1 MKKLLPTL
9 AFLLVLLLSAE
20 GVRAAPA
27 VVNFSS
33 ERGVAFQLIFDGRPL
48 TQPGAR
54 AVRID
59 RLTPGFHWAEFLIPA
74 GYGRVVAYRTRVLL
88 DPGLE
93 ASYVLLARPGYGLQ
107 LRKVGE
113 APIRRGYAVG
123 EPAPYPPGGAYGQYP
138 NDDYGYR
145 RDGNAYPN
153 GTATPQPIPGAAH
166 PSGHGYPPN
175 AGNQPTDSYP
185 APAAPYPTQ
194 PNTSAPQYPN
204 TDSYHVTRYRAL
216 TAAEVTGLAEAMQ
229 RTASDETRL
238 SLARQTINQTSIQT
252 ADLVRLLQTLSMEGS
267 RLALA
272 KHAYPYV
279 ADPQNFSRI
288 YDVFDFEASIQELQ
302 RLTGV
307 QQP

>member
-1 MKKLLPTL
+1 MKKLLLSL

-59 RLTPGFHWAEFLIPA
+59 RLTPGFHWAEFLIPV

-93 ASYVLLARPGYGLQ
+93 ATYVLLARPGYGLQ
-107 LRKVGE
+107 LRKVAE

-145 RDGNAYPN
+145 RDGNAYPPN
-153 GTATPQPIPGAAH
+153 G
-166 PSGHGYPPN
+166 
-175 AGNQPTDSYP
+175 GNQPTDSYP
-185 APAAPYPTQ
+185 APAAPYPAP
-194 PNTSAPQYPN
+194 PNNSAPQYPN
-204 TDSYHVTRYRAL
+204 NTDGYHVTRYRAL
-216 TAAEVTGLAEAMQ
+216 TAAEVTGLAESMQ

-238 SLARQTINQTSIQT
+238 SLARQAINQTSIQT

-267 RLALA
+267 RLTLA

-279 ADPQNFSRI
+279 ADPQNFSRV

-302 RLTGV
+302 RLTGS

>member
-9 AFLLVLLLSAE
+9 VFLLLLLLSAE
-20 GVRAAPA
+20 GVWAAPA

-59 RLTPGFHWAEFLIPA
+59 RLTPGFHWAEFLIPT

-93 ASYVLLARPGYGLQ
+93 SSYVLLARPGYGLQ

-113 APIRRGYAVG
+113 APIRRGYSMG

-145 RDGNAYPN
+145 RDGNASPN
-153 GTATPQPIPGAAH
+153 SAPGRQPAPGAAY
-166 PSGHGYPPN
+166 PGGHGYPPN
-175 AGNQPTDSYP
+175 ASNQSTDSYP
-185 APAAPYPTQ
+185 APAAPYPNQ
-194 PNTSAPQYPN
+194 GGNSASDYPATSGNA
-204 TDSYHVTRYRAL
+204 TRYRAL
-216 TAAEVTGLAEAMQ
+216 TAAEVTGLTESMQ

-238 SLARQTINQTSIQT
+238 SLARQTINQASIQT
-252 ADLVRLLQTLSMEGS
+252 TDLVRLLQTLSMEGS
-267 RLALA
+267 RLTLA
-272 KHAYPYV
+272 KYAYPYV
-279 ADPQNFSRI
+279 ADPQNFSRV

-302 RLTGV
+302 HLVGAK
-307 QQP
+307 QP